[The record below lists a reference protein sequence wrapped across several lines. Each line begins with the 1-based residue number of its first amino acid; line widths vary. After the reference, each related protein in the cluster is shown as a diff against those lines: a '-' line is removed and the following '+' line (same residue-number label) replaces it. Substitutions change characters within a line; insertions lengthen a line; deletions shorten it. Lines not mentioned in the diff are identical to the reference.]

1 MTWRWRIKGF
11 RNLDVDV
18 ELDEGLTLV
27 VGPNASGK
35 TSLLEALYWVAY
47 GRSFRTRSAAAVL
60 RHGHP
65 SAGVQIER
73 LPSLEKIELQL
84 TASASKLRYQG
95 QLISFAEWRK
105 RWPLLYIGGREWAP
119 LSSRSL
125 WRRKLLDESLLSLF
139 PEYQEWR
146 RRYRQ
151 AWIQRTHALMAGWSA
166 EARHPWDGAFIQAGA
181 KVWEARH
188 YLIRQVREAVQ
199 SRWRR
204 LFPQETLEIQLWSP
218 WVPSWESQLPSVLQ
232 EALRRAETA
241 EKSTGRCQV
250 GPHRDDLA
258 IRTASGSFWE
268 TASAGQVRSF
278 LIVWAEAVAEMAEKL
293 GKAPMLLLIDDFD
306 AEIDLPRARLILSW
320 LARPRVI
327 LTTHRRFWLRVEDF
341 PGQCMEIREG
351 RLIPVAVSGGSRTG
365 SS

>member
-60 RHGHP
+60 RHGHTAGWVYIEWP
-65 SAGVQIER
+65 SS
-73 LPSLEKIELQL
+73 PEKVELQL
-84 TASASKLRYQG
+84 TAAASKLRYQG
-95 QLISFAEWRK
+95 QPVSFAEWRK

-125 WRRKLLDESLLSLF
+125 WRRKLLDESLLALF

-151 AWIQRTHALMAGWSA
+151 AWVQRTHALAAGWSE
-166 EARHPWDGAFIQAGA
+166 EARRPWDEAFIQAGA
-181 KVWEARH
+181 KVWEARM
-188 YLIRQVREAVQ
+188 YLIRQVREAVR

-204 LFPQETLEIQLWSP
+204 LFPGEALEIQLGSP
-218 WVPSWESQLPSVLQ
+218 WVATWESRLPSVLE
-232 EALRRAETA
+232 EALRRAEPE
-241 EKSTGRCQV
+241 EKNTGRCQA
-250 GPHRDDLA
+250 GPHRDDLVV
-258 IRTASGSFWE
+258 RTASGSFWD

-278 LIVWAEAVAEMAEKL
+278 LIVWADAVAEIAEKL

-306 AEIDLPRARLILSW
+306 AEIDLPRARLVLPW
-320 LARPRVI
+320 LARRRAV
-327 LTTHRRFWLRVEDF
+327 LTTHRRFWLRSQDF
-341 PGQCMEIREG
+341 PGQRMEVRGG
-351 RLIPVAVSGGSRTG
+351 RLIPVPVPGSPAG